1 MTGSIYDRRT
11 ALALLGAGAVL
22 PSAAHAAVQPTPL
35 PPFELVPEAE
45 FGDDD
50 HPADI
55 GAMEDLGRRMTAPVM
70 INGRG
75 PFDFIVDT
83 GANRSILS
91 EELAA
96 QLELPAGRVT
106 KVHGIVGER
115 LVPTVK
121 LERFAIGAR
130 EAKNLSIA
138 TLPAR
143 HLGAAGLLG
152 VDGLKN
158 QRIVFDLPGSR
169 LQIVR
174 SSTPPT
180 TEGGTVIQARKRFGQ
195 LTVVDTDIDGTRVS
209 VLIDSG
215 SVSTIGNSAL
225 RDIVQRKRV
234 SPLQQVK
241 ISGATGDVTM
251 GDYGAVPRFRLG
263 TLNIM
268 NLRVAY
274 ADLHPFT
281 LWDLTDRPALLMGMD
296 IMRFFE
302 EISLDFGRNEVR
314 FRLPKTPYVDPAG
327 ISSRT

>member
-1 MTGSIYDRRT
+1 MTGSFYDRRT
-11 ALALLGAGAVL
+11 ALALIGAGAVL
-22 PSAAHAAVQPTPL
+22 PTAALAQPT
-35 PPFELVPEAE
+35 FELVPEAE
-45 FGDDD
+45 FGNDE

-55 GAMEDLGRRMTAPVM
+55 GAMEDQGRRMTAPVM
-70 INGRG
+70 VNGKG

-83 GANRSILS
+83 GANRSIIS

-96 QLELPAGRVT
+96 ELALPPGRLT

-121 LERFAIGAR
+121 LERYAIGAR
-130 EAKNLSIA
+130 EAKNLSMA
-138 TLPAR
+138 TLPGR
-143 HLGAAGLLG
+143 YLGALGLLG

-174 SSTPPT
+174 SSAPHATQ
-180 TEGGTVIQARKRFGQ
+180 GGAVIRARKRFGQ
-195 LTVVDTDIDGTRVS
+195 LTVVDTDLDGVRVA

-225 RDIVQRKRV
+225 RDVVQRNRKA
-234 SPLQQVK
+234 PLLQQVK

-251 GDYGAVPRFRLG
+251 GDYGAVPMFRLG
-263 TLNIM
+263 SLTIA

-302 EISLDFGRNEVR
+302 EVSLDFGRNEVR
-314 FRLPKTPYVDPAG
+314 LRLPKVPYVDPAG
-327 ISSRT
+327 ISNRT

>member
-1 MTGSIYDRRT
+1 MTGLIYDRRM

-22 PSAAHAAVQPTPL
+22 PSAARAAAP
-35 PPFELVPEAE
+35 PPFETVPEAQFTPE
-45 FGDDD
+45 D

-55 GAMEDLGRRMTAPVM
+55 GAMEDDGRRMTAPVM
-70 INGRG
+70 IDGKG

-83 GANRSILS
+83 GANRSIIS
-91 EELAA
+91 DELAA
-96 QLELPAGRVT
+96 ELMLPAGRIT

-115 LVPTVK
+115 LVPTVR
-121 LERFAIGAR
+121 LQRFGIGAR
-130 EAKNLSIA
+130 EAKNLSMA

-143 HLGAAGLLG
+143 HLGGLGLLG

-174 SSTPPT
+174 SSQPHAG
-180 TEGGTVIQARKRFGQ
+180 EGGAVIRARKRFGQ
-195 LTVVDTDIDGTRVS
+195 LTVVDTDIDGTRVA

-225 RDIVQRKRV
+225 RAVVQKARTPPEMQKV
-234 SPLQQVK
+234 M

-263 TLNIM
+263 SLTIM

-281 LWDLTDRPALLMGMD
+281 LWELNDRPALLMGMD

-302 EISLDFGRNEVR
+302 EVALDFGRNEVHL
-314 FRLPKTPYVDPAG
+314 RLPKIPYVDPAG
-327 ISSRT
+327 AASRV

>member
-1 MTGSIYDRRT
+1 MTGSVYDRRT

-22 PSAAHAAVQPTPL
+22 PSAAYAAAASPA
-35 PPFELVPEAE
+35 FEPVPEAE

-70 INGRG
+70 INGKG

-83 GANRSILS
+83 GANRSIMS
-91 EELAA
+91 DELAA
-96 QLELPAGRVT
+96 ELALPAGRIT

-115 LVPTVK
+115 LVPTVR

-130 EAKNLSIA
+130 EARNLSMA
-138 TLPAR
+138 TLPGR
-143 HLGAAGLLG
+143 HLGGAGLLG

-174 SSTPPT
+174 SGTPPT
-180 TEGGTVIQARKRFGQ
+180 TDGGTVIQARKRFGQ
-195 LTVVDTDIDGTRVS
+195 LTVVDTDIDGVRVA

-225 RDIVQRKRV
+225 REVVQKKSRPV
-234 SPLQQVK
+234 LQQVK

-263 TLNIM
+263 TLHIM

-274 ADLHPFT
+274 ADLHPFA
-281 LWDLTDRPALLMGMD
+281 LWELTDRPALLMGMD

-327 ISSRT
+327 IPTRT

>member
-1 MTGSIYDRRT
+1 MTGSVYDRRT

-22 PSAAHAAVQPTPL
+22 PSAALAAAQL
-35 PPFELVPEAE
+35 PFEPIPEAE
-45 FGDDD
+45 FGNED

-55 GAMEDLGRRMTAPVM
+55 GAMEDMGRRMTAPVM
-70 INGRG
+70 INGKG
-75 PFDFIVDT
+75 PFDFVVDT

-96 QLELPAGRVT
+96 ELELPPGRVT

-130 EAKNLSIA
+130 EAKNLSMA

-143 HLGAAGLLG
+143 HLGAPGLLG

-174 SSTPPT
+174 SSAPHA
-180 TEGGTVIQARKRFGQ
+180 TEGGTVIQARRRFGQ
-195 LTVVDTDIDGTRVS
+195 LTVVDTDIDGVRVA

-215 SVSTIGNSAL
+215 SVSTIGNSVL
-225 RDIVQRKRV
+225 RDVVQKKRAA
-234 SPLQQVK
+234 PALQQVL
-241 ISGATGDVTM
+241 ISGATGDVTL

-302 EISLDFGRNEVR
+302 EISLDYGRNEVR
-314 FRLPKTPYVDPAG
+314 LRLPKVPYIDPAG
-327 ISSRT
+327 IPKRT